1 MLDKLIAVWFESKC
15 LPTGSGGV
23 FMAKVKTVF
32 VCQEC
37 GSQRAKWEGQCRD
50 CGAWNSLV
58 EEKVNMA
65 PKGPRGWSV
74 GPAQSNGLASTSQS
88 VLDLSQSVS
97 ERPIERMTTGFN
109 EFDRVLGGG
118 LVPGSYLLL
127 GGDPGIGKSTLLLQM
142 AGGIAAA
149 GKKILYVSGEES
161 VEQTA
166 LRARRLGVKNSL
178 VQVASESRLE
188 NILLMAEKMK
198 PDVLVVDSIQTIY
211 LQDVQSAPGT
221 VSQVR
226 ECAAQLMALA
236 KGSNVAVLL
245 IGHITKD
252 GNIAGPKTLEHMVD
266 TVLVFEGDPSHQFRL
281 LRAQKNRFGAANEL
295 GVFQMESVGLVEVS
309 NPSEMFLAERGSE
322 LVGSAV
328 FAGMEGTRPLLCEVQ
343 ALASTSYLSMPR
355 RTSIGFDVNRVHL
368 LAAVLDKQID
378 TDFAKQDVF
387 VNVVGGLKLSEP
399 AADLAVAACMI
410 STLNNQD
417 IDAKTCFFGEIGL
430 TGEVRT
436 ATFALERVREAEK
449 LGFQTVVLPFGNK
462 KGLERSLKS
471 SKVRLQYIRHVK
483 ELAGVLSPRLRREMN
498 KDLDL

>member
-1 MLDKLIAVWFESKC
+1 
-15 LPTGSGGV
+15 
-23 FMAKVKTVF
+23 MAKSKTLF

-37 GSQRAKWEGQCRD
+37 GSQRPRWEGQCKD
-50 CGAWNSLV
+50 CSAWNSLV
-58 EEKVNMA
+58 EEKINVT
-65 PKGPRGWSV
+65 PKGARGWSV
-74 GPAQSNGLASTSQS
+74 GATASSGISTSQS
-88 VLDLSQSVS
+88 VVNLSQTVS
-97 ERPIERMTTGFN
+97 ERPIARMTTGFT

-142 AGGIAAA
+142 AGGIAGG
-149 GKKILYVSGEES
+149 GKKILYISGEES

-166 LRARRLGVKNSL
+166 LRARRLGVTDAS

-188 NILLMAEKMK
+188 NILTMAENIK
-198 PDVLVVDSIQTIY
+198 PDVMVVDSIQTIY

-236 KGSNVAVLL
+236 KGSNVTILL

-266 TVLVFEGDPSHQFRL
+266 TVLMFEGDPSHQFRL

-322 LVGSAV
+322 LIGSAV
-328 FAGMEGTRPLLCEVQ
+328 LAGMEGTRPLLCEVQ
-343 ALASTSYLSMPR
+343 SLASTSYLSMPR

-368 LAAVLDKQID
+368 LAAVLDKQLD
-378 TDFAKQDVF
+378 TDFAKQDLF
-387 VNVVGGLKLSEP
+387 VNVVGGLRLTEP
-399 AADLAVAACMI
+399 AADLSVAACMI
-410 STLNNQD
+410 STLNNQE
-417 IDAKTCFFGEIGL
+417 IDAKTTFFGEIGL

-436 ATFALERVREAEK
+436 GTFALERVREAEK
-449 LGFQTVVLPFGNK
+449 LGFKTIVLPLGNK
-462 KGLERSLKS
+462 SGLDRTLKS
-471 SKVRLQYIRHVK
+471 PKIKLQYIKHVK
-483 ELAGVLSPRLRREMN
+483 ELAGVLSPRIRRETS
-498 KDLDL
+498 KDLEL